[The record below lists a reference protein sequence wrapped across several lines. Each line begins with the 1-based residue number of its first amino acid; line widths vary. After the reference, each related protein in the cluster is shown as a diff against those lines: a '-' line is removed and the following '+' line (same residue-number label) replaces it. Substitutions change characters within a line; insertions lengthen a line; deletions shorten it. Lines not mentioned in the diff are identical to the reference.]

1 MHNKQFKNNMI
12 FSIQTIQYEDTVNIL
27 VVSLTTDSLKKII

>member
-1 MHNKQFKNNMI
+1 MI